1 MVTESIRAFIAAELP
16 ENIISDL
23 RLLAKDI
30 SDLGVKARWVRPENI
45 HITLKFLG
53 DIHPAVIENA
63 ESALRETVG
72 EYSPIKLKAKGMGVF
87 PGVKRP
93 RVIWAGLSEQTG
105 KLIAMQKTLEEKL
118 ELSGFSRDTRA
129 FKAHLTIGRI
139 KGGSDPNRII
149 NAIKGSS
156 SFVTVTFN
164 IDRITLFKSEL
175 KPTGAVYT
183 RIVSTA
189 L

>member
-1 MVTESIRAFIAAELP
+1 MMTESIRAFIAAELP
-16 ENIISDL
+16 DNIIADL

-30 SDLGVKARWVRPENI
+30 RDLGINARWVRPENI

-53 DIHPAVIENA
+53 EINPAVIEKTGNV
-63 ESALRETVG
+63 LRETAG
-72 EYSPIKLKAKGMGVF
+72 EYTPIKLKAKGMGVF
-87 PGVKRP
+87 PGIKRP

-105 KLIAMQKTLEEKL
+105 KLIEMQKTLEENL
-118 ELSGFSRDTRA
+118 EISGFPRETRA

-139 KGGSDPNRII
+139 KGRSDPNKIL
-149 NAIKGSS
+149 NAIQESS
-156 SFVTVTFN
+156 HFMTVTFN

-183 RIVSTA
+183 RLISAA